1 MLAAFQQLVD
11 QFIVNRRF
19 ASSCHEILLG
29 SLSWLKTQNS
39 GHPPQFP
46 AYFST
51 MSQQCR
57 RDWFPMVEP

>member
-39 GHPPQFP
+39 GHPPLKMQKKSP
-46 AYFST
+46 KPS
-51 MSQQCR
+51 CI
-57 RDWFPMVEP
+57 